1 MISDP
6 LSRAEINKEAGRP
19 FQEVEVKVCRYKVTV
34 AERTLV
40 SQKNQR
46 MLV

>member
-19 FQEVEVKVCRYKVTV
+19 FQEVEICGYTVSV
-34 AERTLV
+34 AERTSV
-40 SQKNQR
+40 SQKDQR

>member
-6 LSRAEINKEAGRP
+6 LSRAEINKEVGRP
-19 FQEVEVKVCRYKVTV
+19 FQEVEICRYKVTV

-40 SQKNQR
+40 SQKDQR